1 MYPKNKYYF
10 VLTNLRIVGVIMNIC
25 KLIIEIITQ
34 LYRHNINNIIY
45 LHYQNI
51 HINAYSRP

>member
-10 VLTNLRIVGVIMNIC
+10 RLINLRIVGIIMNIY

-34 LYRHNINNIIY
+34 LSRYNIVY
-45 LHYQNI
+45 LHYLNI